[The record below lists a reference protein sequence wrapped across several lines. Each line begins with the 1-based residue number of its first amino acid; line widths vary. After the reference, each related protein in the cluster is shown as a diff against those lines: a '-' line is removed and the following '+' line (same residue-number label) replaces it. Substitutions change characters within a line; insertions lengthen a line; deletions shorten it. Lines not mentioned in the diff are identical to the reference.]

1 MRAGRRGNDPRNHEQ
16 VGRIHCYLPT
26 HPPTRHD
33 EGRNQSPP
41 AHLVH
46 PVRSAV
52 TRAQVTQHAAGC
64 CSSAAAATQRQLAV
78 EVRTAVQQSAG
89 QGIRT

>member
-1 MRAGRRGNDPRNHEQ
+1 MRAGRRGNDPQNHEQ

-33 EGRNQSPP
+33 EGRNQSPA

-52 TRAQVTQHAAGC
+52 TRAQLSMQLGAVAQPQQQHFNTTAT
-64 CSSAAAATQRQLAV
+64 SSRGQNSSTS
-78 EVRTAVQQSAG
+78 TPVQH
-89 QGIRT
+89 